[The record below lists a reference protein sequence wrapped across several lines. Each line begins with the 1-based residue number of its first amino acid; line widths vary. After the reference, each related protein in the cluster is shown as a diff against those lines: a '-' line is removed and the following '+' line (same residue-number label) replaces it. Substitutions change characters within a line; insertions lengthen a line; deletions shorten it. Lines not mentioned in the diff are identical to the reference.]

1 MRTQP
6 DLNQCESIMEECS
19 RATTSENIII
29 WRPPEE
35 PPEEEV
41 LYIAIPQRLTE
52 IGRSETNVL
61 RQIAR

>member
-1 MRTQP
+1 
-6 DLNQCESIMEECS
+6 MEECS

-52 IGRSETNVL
+52 IGRSETNVI

>member
-1 MRTQP
+1 MWTQP
-6 DLNQCESIMEECS
+6 DLNQCEPIMEECS

-52 IGRSETNVL
+52 IGRSETNVI